1 MLIKNLILLSILEP
15 ITIYRTNC
23 IGARC
28 GDECVDDS
36 RGGFKG
42 ICDGQGAC
50 VSPIENPCSVH
61 GCGGKQC
68 GERCLEGDIAGFCDS
83 QGTCNFDMRADL
95 CIDSAFNTGLFIFLT
110 SGYIPCPIKY
120 SHFELSLDSNLILCF
135 EF

>member
-1 MLIKNLILLSILEP
+1 MISFRIIEP

-23 IGARC
+23 AGASC

-61 GCGGKQC
+61 GCGAKQC

-83 QGTCNFDMRADL
+83 QGACNFDMRADL
-95 CIDSAFNTGLFIFLT
+95 CIDSAFNTG
-110 SGYIPCPIKY
+110 
-120 SHFELSLDSNLILCF
+120 
-135 EF
+135 